1 MKCTP
6 QNTITSAEVLAAFLD
21 NSKGVADEIGNI
33 LDVWGLVIVRKHH
46 SIPLLFEQL
55 DRRDQGVVNAHWDPD
70 ASGWTP
76 A

>member
-1 MKCTP
+1 M
-6 QNTITSAEVLAAFLD
+6 
-21 NSKGVADEIGNI
+21 
-33 LDVWGLVIVRKHH
+33 RKHY

-55 DRRDQGVVNAHWDPD
+55 DRRDQGVVSAHLDPD